1 MKVLPACLLPLMLCA
16 CSSSSG
22 GKPAEQPMP
31 EAGGEASTTDT
42 WSNYAQGFFQTYCV
56 ECHHPGATMRD
67 YTTITDVQRD
77 APIIRCGVAPTLL
90 SGCTGSPAPG
100 QFPISDATGT
110 NPKPSS
116 AERLRLVA
124 WIESGLPQ

>member
-1 MKVLPACLLPLMLCA
+1 MKLRVACLLTFVCA
-16 CSSSSG
+16 CSSSSNPPG
-22 GKPAEQPMP
+22 GQPKP
-31 EAGGEASTTDT
+31 EAGTGDAPPTADT
-42 WSNYAQGFFQTYCV
+42 WSNFAQGFFQTYCV

-100 QFPISDATGT
+100 QFPISDMAGT
-110 NPKPSS
+110 NPKPDS
-116 AERLRLVA
+116 ATRLRLVA
-124 WIESGLPQ
+124 WLEAGLPQ